1 MSERESSHGRV
12 SPVTAAYLEHGDSLR
27 RWICRFTRGIDVDD
41 IAQEAFLRAYRV
53 EFTRPIDQPKS
64 FLFRIAKHL
73 ALSWCKRSHRIAYGE
88 FEELLDLSSPE
99 DEAIA
104 RDAWKS
110 HHQALRAL
118 PEVCRQIYWL
128 RLHGDLSHRQIS
140 QQLGIAV
147 STVEKHCIKAS
158 ERVRSVV

>member
-1 MSERESSHGRV
+1 MSERESSDGRV

-53 EFTRPIDQPKS
+53 ELTCPIGQPKS

-73 ALSWCKRSHRIAYGE
+73 APSWCKRSHRMAHGQV
-88 FEELLDLSSPE
+88 EEPIDLSSPE

-104 RDAWKS
+104 QDTWES
-110 HHQALRAL
+110 HHQALRAF
-118 PEVCRQIYWL
+118 PEICRQVYWL

-140 QQLGIAV
+140 QQLGIAI

-158 ERVRSVV
+158 ERMRSVA